1 METTFTFA
9 QAFELYERGLII
21 ESVESGRTF
30 MKGWENDEDAEIR
43 NSQSFDPY
51 EVRGLWIL
59 NK

>member
-1 METTFTFA
+1 
-9 QAFELYERGLII
+9 
-21 ESVESGRTF
+21 